1 MGRSGIGYLVIF
13 RQAAVAVDPGEGA
26 LNDPAPCM
34 HDEPDLSLN
43 VADDLDPDG
52 TGHAWALIA
61 LIRIDQITSMAPQ
74 RANIAAG

>member
-1 MGRSGIGYLVIF
+1 
-13 RQAAVAVDPGEGA
+13 
-26 LNDPAPCM
+26 M